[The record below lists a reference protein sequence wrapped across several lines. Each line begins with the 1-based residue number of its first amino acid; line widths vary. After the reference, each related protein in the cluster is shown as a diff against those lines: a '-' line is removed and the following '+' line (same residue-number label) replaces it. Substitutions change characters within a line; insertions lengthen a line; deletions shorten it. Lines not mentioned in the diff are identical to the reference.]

1 MALPSK
7 GVRLAIDVGT
17 TRIGVA
23 RCDREHLLA
32 VPVQTISA
40 GGSAVLEISQIAKDL
55 QAELIYVGKPI
66 SLGDKHTNSTE
77 MAVQFAIE
85 LQGKSNIPIRLLDER
100 LTSVSAQTKLHE
112 TGKKAKDFKSVIDQV
127 AAVILLDHAMAI
139 EKSTGTLA
147 GESVTDRQVWNG
159 QK

>member
-1 MALPSK
+1 MALPNK

-32 VPVQTISA
+32 VPVQTVSA
-40 GGSAVLEISQIAKDL
+40 GDSAILEISQIAKEL
-55 QAELIYVGKPI
+55 QAELIYVGKPV
-66 SLGDKHTNSTE
+66 SLGDRHTISTE
-77 MAVQFAIE
+77 MAIQFALE
-85 LQGKSNIPIRLLDER
+85 LQGESEIPVRLLDER

-112 TGKKAKDFKSVIDQV
+112 SGKKAKDFKSVIDQV

-139 EKSTGTLA
+139 EKTTGTLA
-147 GESVTDRQVWNG
+147 GESVTDRQV
-159 QK
+159 